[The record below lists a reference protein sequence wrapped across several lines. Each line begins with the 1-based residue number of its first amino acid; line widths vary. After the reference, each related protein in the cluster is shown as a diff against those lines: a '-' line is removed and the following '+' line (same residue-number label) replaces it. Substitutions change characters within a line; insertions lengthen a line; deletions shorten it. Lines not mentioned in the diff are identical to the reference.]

1 MVRSKF
7 STAVRSVD
15 AKGEWPV
22 NLDRLRQRVVVSGF
36 AYPV

>member
-15 AKGEWPV
+15 AKGKWPV
-22 NLDRLRQRVVVSGF
+22 NLDRLQQQVVVLGL